1 MNNFGIRIL
10 IAEDSAIQAESL
22 RRLLVAEGYSVSV
35 ATNGAEG
42 LLKAKELK
50 PQIVIS
56 DIMMPEMNGFE
67 LCRHIKSDTE
77 ISSTPVIL
85 LTSLN
90 DPTDVISGLECGADN
105 FIVKPYDERHLLT
118 RIKHILLNREL
129 QETSRTQ
136 MGVEVHFAGRKYFI
150 TSEKK
155 QILDLLIST
164 YESAVQKN
172 TELIKVQEELKIL
185 NEELEQKV
193 RERTATLAQEIE
205 MRKRVEKTLK
215 EEKTFTEN
223 ALNTLKDIFFV
234 LDLEG
239 RIVRWNKTANMVL
252 GYSDT
257 EMISMKDTDFFR
269 GIDID
274 RVTAAIQTAVRDGS
288 VGLEAQF
295 VAKDGRQIPYE
306 IFASLLRDH
315 QENFIGVSGVGRDI
329 TERKKLENQLRHAQK
344 MEAIGTLAGGI
355 AHDFNNILNVIM
367 GYGTMARDS
376 NGIDQLV
383 REQINEVLNAA
394 DKAANLTKRLL
405 LFSREQVSDMK
416 SADVNDIVISI
427 EKMLRRIIGEDIEFS
442 TNLTGK
448 KMLIMVDIGQI
459 ELVLMNL
466 AVNARDAMPAGGSL
480 TIATE
485 LRELDADF
493 FEAYGYG
500 EPGKYALI
508 QVSDSGVGIDA
519 ETQSKIFDPFFT
531 TKEVGKGTGLGLSI
545 AYGIIKQHNGY
556 IKVYSESGK
565 GTTFKIWLP
574 VIDDTAEKKLG
585 VEVLSSPKGGTE
597 TILVAEDDASL
608 RKLKRIVLESVGY
621 NVIIAEDG
629 EDAITK
635 FKENRERINLIIL
648 DMIMPKKSGREAY
661 EEIRKISPDI
671 RTLFASGYT
680 LDIINRNELLDE
692 AMDFIL
698 KPVSSKD
705 LLRKVR
711 EILDR

>member
-1 MNNFGIRIL
+1 MNNSGIRIL

-22 RRLLVAEGYSVSV
+22 RRLLVAEDYSVSV

-67 LCRHIKSDTE
+67 LCRHIKSDIE

-193 RERTATLAQEIE
+193 RERTATLAEEIE
-205 MRKRVEKTLK
+205 MRKRAEKTLK

-223 ALNTLKDIFFV
+223 ALNTLNDIFFV

-239 RIVRWNKTANMVL
+239 RLVRWNKTANMVL
-252 GYSDT
+252 GYSDM
-257 EMISMKDTDFFR
+257 EMISMKHTDFFR

-315 QENFIGVSGVGRDI
+315 QGNFIGISGVGRDI

-367 GYGTMARDS
+367 GYGTMALDS

-405 LFSREQVSDMK
+405 LFSRQQVSDMK

-448 KMLIMVDIGQI
+448 KMVIMVDVSQI
-459 ELVLMNL
+459 EQVLMNL

-493 FEAYGYG
+493 FDAYGYG

-556 IKVYSESGK
+556 IKVYSESEK

-574 VIDDTAEKKLG
+574 VIDDTAEKKLV

-635 FKENRERINLIIL
+635 FKENRDRINLIIL

-680 LDIINRNELLDE
+680 LDIINRKELLDE
-692 AMDFIL
+692 AMDFIH